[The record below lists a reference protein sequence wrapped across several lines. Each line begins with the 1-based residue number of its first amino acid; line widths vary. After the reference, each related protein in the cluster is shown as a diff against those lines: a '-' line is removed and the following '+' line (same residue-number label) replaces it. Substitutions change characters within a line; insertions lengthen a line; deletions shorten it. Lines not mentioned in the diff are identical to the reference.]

1 MNKTN
6 KRLEDISRTIQQ
18 HKYQCENCGRKEV
31 IRADMDR
38 KICTH
43 CGHYIYKSQEI
54 KYKYKFME
62 KIKEELKK

>member
-1 MNKTN
+1 MYNKD
-6 KRLEDISRTIQQ
+6 KRYKDVSDTIDK
-18 HKYQCENCGRKEV
+18 HKYRCEHCGRREV